1 MDFAGFPEFMAK
13 FQRACMPI
21 NNNGNGW
28 SQMIIL
34 TQAIFDS
41 RIKTFQIINHPS
53 NRVTLYGKR
62 PLPVC
67 KIAQQ
72 RWNPNDW
79 QMIILLAY

>member
-1 MDFAGFPEFMAK
+1 MDFAGFPEVMTK

-34 TQAIFDS
+34 TQAILDS
-41 RIKTFQIINHPS
+41 RINPVQIIDHIP
-53 NRVTLYGKR
+53 NRNTLYSKR
-62 PLPVC
+62 PFPIR

-72 RWNPNDW
+72 RGNPNDW
-79 QMIILLAY
+79 QRIILLAY